1 MRSLSKQIDTLWN
14 FVDEIKIPGL
24 DDGVNLQHVEE
35 STESETQEDAEE
47 EDVKEDD
54 VEEKEDDGEDGE
66 GRCNKK
72 RRLDHP
78 WHFLSMEKRSEQSV
92 TGFRFRSWNVS
103 HCNSF
108 YI

>member
-1 MRSLSKQIDTLWN
+1 MYSTYSTCAIRFWLTVQYTQYETWTTQDIQQSLRSLSKQIDTLWN

-24 DDGVNLQHVEE
+24 DDGVNLQDVEE

-47 EDVKEDD
+47 EDVE

-78 WHFLSMEKRSEQSV
+78 
-92 TGFRFRSWNVS
+92 
-103 HCNSF
+103 
-108 YI
+108 